1 MTSLLTCLTLFHGR
15 DICRVEEAVEEVE
28 EVLVTV
34 MVGGDPLLQ
43 EVFYLDLKSL
53 DIVMV
58 RGGGA
63 GYNSGKDVGI
73 V

>member
-43 EVFYLDLKSL
+43 EVFYLGHNVVERKQGWWGRKFSFLIL
-53 DIVMV
+53 
-58 RGGGA
+58 
-63 GYNSGKDVGI
+63 
-73 V
+73 